1 MMGMIDSIREHF
13 ATDPPSPQQAGAGTN
28 GDTQPSTLPI
38 TPERPAD
45 TVIPAVPP
53 LPASATSKTH
63 GSASADTSPEDAA
76 AKAIE
81 PIADTGL
88 VTPMLRWLMVTHG
101 AQPEAFDPANDS
113 HETNAPPSVS
123 DAPPLPPSYPASGD
137 NASDDDDNSDGFAIP
152 EASEFKEL
160 DERGRWDADNQ
171 LGQRVRTDTSE
182 AYYPNLVAFVEC
194 YFAHMFPY
202 MQSVTGHIQ
211 WIPDWWK
218 HPPVVGALDALWRA
232 YEMARRQPGQMMVF
246 QLQAYGL
253 IDRVFDKDRGIV
265 ASLGIDATRT
275 TTDPGQPLPCVRPPR
290 GWRQTTMQ
298 PIQSPRQAPAA
309 HSSPPRTDFMNVHR
323 ATPIQSNRQTTT
335 QATGKTGDNQ

>member
-13 ATDPPSPQQAGAGTN
+13 TSDPPSPQQTGAGTN

-45 TVIPAVPP
+45 TVTSTVPP
-53 LPASATSKTH
+53 LPASATSKAH
-63 GSASADTSPEDAA
+63 GSASADTSPENAA

-101 AQPEAFDPANDS
+101 AQPEAFDPVNDS
-113 HETNAPPSVS
+113 DETSTPPAVS
-123 DAPPLPPSYPASGD
+123 DTPPLPPSYPASGD
-137 NASDDDDNSDGFAIP
+137 DTSNDDDNDGFAVP

-171 LGQRVRTDTSE
+171 LGQRVHTDTSE

-211 WIPDWWK
+211 
-218 HPPVVGALDALWRA
+218 
-232 YEMARRQPGQMMVF
+232 
-246 QLQAYGL
+246 
-253 IDRVFDKDRGIV
+253 
-265 ASLGIDATRT
+265 
-275 TTDPGQPLPCVRPPR
+275 
-290 GWRQTTMQ
+290 
-298 PIQSPRQAPAA
+298 
-309 HSSPPRTDFMNVHR
+309 
-323 ATPIQSNRQTTT
+323 
-335 QATGKTGDNQ
+335 